1 MLCPGQRESSP
12 GGRRFENEYFKNRM
26 YFLMKENK
34 KNGRPKIEAIRQKSR
49 IVSTRLTAD
58 ELILVTQRAEQAG
71 VKLSRYA
78 REMLLKGKIVQRIT
92 PEDAKT
98 LRLLANEANNI
109 NQLAHKANAEGYEP
123 MMNVNAYLA
132 VKINDIIKRLSD
144 DWKNNKRR

>member
-1 MLCPGQRESSP
+1 
-12 GGRRFENEYFKNRM
+12 M

-109 NQLAHKANAEGYEP
+109 NQLARKGADDES
-123 MMNVNAYLA
+123 
-132 VKINDIIKRLSD
+132 KRLSGGE
-144 DWKNNKRR
+144 NKRHHKTTLR